1 MDQHIINAITM
12 NLVEAPENTY
22 TAAPTEFINKR
33 RCDVLYIP
41 NANSAFPLTII
52 EVQKNCR

>member
-1 MDQHIINAITM
+1 MDQRIINAITM
-12 NLVEAPENTY
+12 NLVEAPENAY

-41 NANSAFPLTII
+41 NANSAFPLII
-52 EVQKNCR
+52 